1 MSDEA
6 WRTFSER
13 VAYVDHLP
21 LALLPRDPDQETAAH
36 VEERNLQVLNTLAAL
51 EERRSEP
58 AEDGNAV
65 MQELQRLDNKLNVLV
80 DIVGRLI
87 TPDGEL
93 PPRYAIRLNAV
104 GAEIPTSQLPAQAGS
119 YFLKVHFDACRA
131 LPLMLPVRFD
141 PVHAYGHGFV
151 TLDVH
156 GQAVQDGLERLVFR
170 QHRRKV
176 AEARHAGI

>member
-6 WRTFSER
+6 WQAFSER

-21 LALLPRDPDQETAAH
+21 LALLPRDAGLESAAH
-36 VEERNLQVLNTLAAL
+36 VEERNLHVLNTLAAL
-51 EERRSEP
+51 EERRNEP
-58 AEDGNAV
+58 ADDSNAV

-80 DIVGRLI
+80 DIVGRLLS
-87 TPDGEL
+87 PDADL
-93 PPRYAIRLNAV
+93 PPRQALRLNAI
-104 GAEIPTSQLPAQAGS
+104 GAEIPASLRPDEAGA
-119 YFLKVHFDACRA
+119 YFLKIHFDVCRA

-141 PVHAYGHGFV
+141 PIQPSGHGFV
-151 TLDVH
+151 TLDVS
-156 GQAVQDGLERLVFR
+156 GQAVQEGLERLVFR